1 MELQLS
7 QPSKI
12 CKLFLEQ
19 KLPNRDLLVPN
30 QQWRNEN
37 IVCNLFKINFKNT
50 RMTNTKTKYNKVIL
64 VFLLLTLNRFYAFFW
79 CFHCYL
85 WRSNYQ
91 LGMFTLIWKW
101 VMDTLIRSWPVLKYS
116 PRSKFWFALPIKT
129 SIRNVNLVM

>member
-1 MELQLS
+1 MKLQLS

-19 KLPNRDLLVPN
+19 KLLNRDLLVPN

-37 IVCNLFKINFKNT
+37 NVCNLFKINFKYT
-50 RMTNTKTKYNKVIL
+50 RMTNTKTTYNKVIL

-79 CFHCYL
+79 CFDCYL
-85 WRSNYQ
+85 WRSNCQ
-91 LGMFTLIWKW
+91 LGMFTLIWKG
-101 VMDTLIRSWPVLKYS
+101 VMDILIRSWSVLKYS
-116 PRSKFWFALPIKT
+116 PRSKFWFAPPIKT